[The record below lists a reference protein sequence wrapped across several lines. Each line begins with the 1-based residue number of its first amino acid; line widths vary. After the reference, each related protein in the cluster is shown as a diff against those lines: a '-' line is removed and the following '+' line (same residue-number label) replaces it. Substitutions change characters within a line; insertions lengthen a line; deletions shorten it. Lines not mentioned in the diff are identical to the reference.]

1 MIGSDNFNFANQN
14 FNLVN
19 ITELTNQYTRH
30 PKFESLTD
38 HIFHHP
44 KTYVKGVSGSL
55 DSVIAAAAAY
65 HTSAPHFFLLR
76 DKEEAAY
83 FYNDIQNLLS
93 GRDVLFFPSTFK
105 RSVQFG
111 QEDPT
116 NIILR
121 TGVLNAV
128 KNNKYPLIV
137 GYPEAIIE
145 KVIKKQEIVKNT
157 FEINKGENISSD
169 FLNDVLFEY
178 NFEQVDF
185 VYEPG
190 QFSVRG
196 SIVDIYSFSDDHPY
210 RIDFFGEE
218 VESIRKFE
226 VENQLSIQT
235 LNKAVIQP
243 KLQSGHTGQSEWQS
257 FFEFLNTET
266 VIWIKEFAYISG
278 RIAEL
283 FDKTI
288 EKNPNQNIESYII
301 TKSHLE
307 EQIKNFHWV
316 ETGYK
321 GHFPESNTIQFNASP
336 PPAFNKNFDLL
347 SDNLIRNQEQG
358 YTNYILSNNEK
369 QIERLKA
376 IFQDINTEIQF
387 IPVTETLHEGFID
400 HELQICCYT
409 DHQIFGRHHKFRI
422 KSGFSRKERLNLE
435 ELNNLHPG
443 DYVVHVDHGIGKF
456 GGLEKIET
464 NGKIQEA
471 IRLTYKDNDIL
482 YVNIHSLHKISKYKS
497 KDLTPPKIYKLG
509 SSAWKNLKNKTKN
522 KVKDIARELIQLY
535 AKRKEKKGFAFSEDT
550 YLQHELESSF
560 IYEDTPDQ
568 LAATKATKEDMEKE
582 TPMDRL
588 ICGDVGFGKTEV
600 AIRAAFKAVAD
611 SKQVA
616 ILVPTTILAFQHY
629 QTISMRLRDFPSTV
643 EHLSRLRSHKKQKE
657 ITNELAEGKTDIVI
671 GTHRLISKDIK
682 FKNLGL
688 LIIDEEQKFGV
699 AAKEKL
705 KQLKL
710 NVDTLT
716 LTATPIPRTL
726 QFSLMGA
733 RDLSIIHTP
742 PPNRYPIVTEVHTF
756 NEDLIREAINY
767 EIERNGQVFFINNR
781 IQNIYE
787 AEKLVNRMCPDAK
800 TAVAH
805 GQMEGAKLEQIMLD
819 FINYEYDVLIATS
832 IIESGLDIPN
842 ANTMIINE
850 AQNFGLSDLHQLR
863 GRVGRSN
870 KKAFCYL
877 LAPPLT
883 AVTPEARKRLKAIE
897 EFSELGSGFN
907 IAMQDLDIRG
917 AGNLLGK
924 EQSGFIADIGFETYQ
939 RILDEALQEL
949 KTHDFK
955 NLFQE
960 EKEEGIKKQKTE
972 QKFIQDCQ
980 IETDLE
986 ILFPDDYI
994 PNISE
999 RINLYRELDN
1009 IDNEEQLKAF
1019 EAKLKDRFGSLP
1031 RPTQELLNVVI
1042 LRELAI
1048 GLGFEKI
1055 MLKNNRMVMH
1065 FISNQESPY
1074 YQSRVFRGI
1083 LQYVQK
1089 YQESFQMKE
1098 GKKLT
1103 VTVENVNNI
1112 DKALKILSNMRKNL

>member
-1 MIGSDNFNFANQN
+1 M
-14 FNLVN
+14 NLS
-19 ITELTNQYTRH
+19 ELTNQYKDH
-30 PKFESLTD
+30 PKVKQLTG
-38 HIFHHP
+38 HIHQQT
-44 KTYVKGVSGSL
+44 KTYVKGLAGSL
-55 DSVIAAAAAY
+55 DSVLVAGTVQHID
-65 HTSAPHFFLLR
+65 SPHFFMLR

-83 FYNDIQNLLS
+83 FYNDLQNLLS
-93 GRDVLFFPSTFK
+93 DQEVYFFPSTFK
-105 RSVQFG
+105 RSIQFG

-128 KNNKYPLIV
+128 RNNKSPLIIS
-137 GYPEAIIE
+137 YPEAIIE
-145 KVIKKQEIVKNT
+145 KVIKKKELVKNT
-157 FEINKGENISSD
+157 LEINQGENISSD
-169 FLNDVLFEY
+169 FLNDMLFEY

-196 SIVDIYSFSDDHPY
+196 SIVDIFSFSDDHPY
-210 RIDFFGEE
+210 RIDFFGEA
-218 VESIRKFE
+218 VESIRKFN
-226 VENQLSIQT
+226 VENQLSIQN
-235 LNKAVIQP
+235 LNKAIIQP
-243 KLQSGHTGQSEWQS
+243 KLQNEYTKESEWQS
-257 FFEFLNTET
+257 FFEFLDTKT
-266 VIWIKEFAYISG
+266 VIWIKEFDYISG

-283 FDKTI
+283 FDKI
-288 EKNPNQNIESYII
+288 VEKNTNQNINSYII

-307 EQIKNFHWV
+307 EQIKRFHWV
-316 ETGYK
+316 EIGYK
-321 GHFPESNTIQFNASP
+321 GHFPESNTVTFNSSP

-347 SDNLIRNQEQG
+347 SDNLIRNQEHG

-369 QIERLKA
+369 QIERLDA
-376 IFQDINTEIQF
+376 IFQDINLNIHFTPIL
-387 IPVTETLHEGFID
+387 ETLHEGFID

-409 DHQIFGRHHKFRI
+409 DHQIFGRYHKFQI
-422 KSGFSRKERLNLE
+422 KSGFSQKERLNIE
-435 ELNNLHPG
+435 ELNKLHPG
-443 DYVVHVDHGIGKF
+443 DYVIHVDHGIGKF
-456 GGLEKIET
+456 GGLEKIEI
-464 NGKIQEA
+464 NGKTQEA
-471 IRLTYKDNDIL
+471 IRLIYKDNDIL

-497 KDLTPPKIYKLG
+497 KDLAPPKIYKLG
-509 SSAWKNLKNKTKN
+509 SAAWKNLKTKTKN
-522 KVKDIARELIQLY
+522 KVKDIAKELIQLY
-535 AKRKEKKGFAFSEDT
+535 AQRKEKKGLAFSEDT

-568 LAATKATKEDMEKE
+568 LAATKATKLDMEKE

-588 ICGDVGFGKTEV
+588 ICGDVGFGKTEI

-616 ILVPTTILAFQHY
+616 ILVPTTLLAFQHY
-629 QTISMRLRDFPSTV
+629 QTFSRRLKEFPCTV
-643 EHLSRLRSHKKQKE
+643 EHISRLRSHKKQKE
-657 ITNELAEGKTDIVI
+657 IKENIAEGRTDIVI
-671 GTHRLISKDIK
+671 GTHRLISKDIN

-688 LIIDEEQKFGV
+688 LVIDEEQKFGV
-699 AAKEKL
+699 TAKEKL

-742 PPNRYPIVTEVHTF
+742 PPNRYPIITEVHTF
-756 NEDLIREAINY
+756 NEDIIREAIHY
-767 EIERNGQVFFINNR
+767 EFERNGQVFFINNR
-781 IQNIYE
+781 IQNISE
-787 AEKLVNRMCPDAK
+787 VEKLVNRLCPDVK
-800 TAVAH
+800 TVVAH
-805 GQMEGAKLEQIMLD
+805 GQMEGAKLERIMLD
-819 FINYEYDVLIATS
+819 FVNHEYDVLIATS

-907 IAMQDLDIRG
+907 ISMQDLDIRG
-917 AGNLLGK
+917 AGNLLGR

-949 KTHDFK
+949 KENEFK
-955 NLFQE
+955 DLFQK
-960 EKEEGIKKQKTE
+960 EKKENLKKQNVE
-972 QKFIQDCQ
+972 QRFINDCQ

-1009 IDNEEQLKAF
+1009 IGNEQQLKAF
-1019 EAKLKDRFGSLP
+1019 EEKLVDRFGALP
-1031 RPTQELLNVVI
+1031 KPTQELLNVVR
-1042 LRELAI
+1042 LRWLAI
-1048 GLGFEKI
+1048 DLGFEKVL
-1055 MLKNNRMVMH
+1055 LKNNNMVVH

-1074 YQSRVFRGI
+1074 YQSPVFSGI

-1089 YQESFQMKE
+1089 NQDLFQMKE

-1103 VTVENVNNI
+1103 LTVKNINNI
-1112 DKALKILSNMRKNL
+1112 NKALKIFNDIKENL

>member
-1 MIGSDNFNFANQN
+1 M
-14 FNLVN
+14 N
-19 ITELTNQYTRH
+19 ITELTYQYKNH
-30 PKFESLTD
+30 PKVKKL
-38 HIFHHP
+38 INYIYQQP
-44 KTYVKGVSGSL
+44 KTYIKGLSGSL
-55 DSVIAAAAAY
+55 DSVLAAGAVQ
-65 HTSAPHFFLLR
+65 HLDLPHFFLLR

-83 FYNDIQNLLS
+83 FYNDLQNLLS
-93 GRDVLFFPSTFK
+93 DRDVYFFPSTFK
-105 RSVQFG
+105 RSIQFG

-128 KNNKYPLIV
+128 RNNENPLIIS
-137 GYPEAIIE
+137 YPEAIIE
-145 KVIKKQEIVKNT
+145 KVVKKRELQKNT

-178 NFEQVDF
+178 NFDQVDF

-190 QFSVRG
+190 QFAVRG
-196 SIVDIYSFSDDHPY
+196 SIVDIFSFSDDHPY

-218 VESIRKFE
+218 VESIRKFD
-226 VENQLSIQT
+226 VENQLSIQS

-243 KLQSGHTGQSEWQS
+243 KLQDGETKESEWQS
-257 FFEFLNTET
+257 FFEFLDSET
-266 VIWIKEFAYISG
+266 VVWIKEFSYISG

-288 EKNPNQNIESYII
+288 ERNPNQNIDSYII
-301 TKSHLE
+301 TKPHIE
-307 EQIKNFHWV
+307 EQIKRYHWV

-321 GHFPESNTIQFNASP
+321 GHFPEFNTIEFNSTP

-347 SDNLIRNQEQG
+347 SDNLIQNKKQG

-376 IFQDINTEIQF
+376 IFQDINPDIQF
-387 IPVTETLHEGFID
+387 TPIMQTLHEGFID
-400 HELQICCYT
+400 HDLQICCYT
-409 DHQIFGRHHKFRI
+409 DHQIFGRYHKFQI
-422 KSGFSRKERLNLE
+422 KSGFSQKERLNLE

-464 NGKIQEA
+464 NGKTQEA
-471 IRLTYKDNDIL
+471 IRLIYKDNDIL

-509 SSAWKNLKNKTKN
+509 SAAWKNLKNKTKN
-522 KVKDIARELIQLY
+522 KVKDIAKELIQLY

-568 LAATKATKEDMEKE
+568 LSATKVTKQDMEKE

-588 ICGDVGFGKTEV
+588 VCGDVGFGKTEIAV
-600 AIRAAFKAVAD
+600 RAAFKAVAD

-629 QTISMRLRDFPSTV
+629 QTFSQRLHDFPCTV
-643 EHLSRLRSHKKQKE
+643 DHLSRLRSHKKQKE
-657 ITNELAEGKTDIVI
+657 IKQNLAEGKTDIVI
-671 GTHRLISKDIK
+671 GTHRLISKDIH

-688 LIIDEEQKFGV
+688 LVIDEEQKFGV

-705 KQLKL
+705 KRLKL

-756 NEDLIREAINY
+756 NEDIIKEAIYY
-767 EIERNGQVFFINNR
+767 EFERNGQVFFINNR
-781 IQNIYE
+781 IQNIQE
-787 AEKLVNRMCPDAK
+787 VEKLVNRLCPEVK
-800 TAVAH
+800 TVIAH
-805 GQMEGAKLEQIMLD
+805 GQMEGAKLEKIMLD

-949 KTHDFK
+949 KENEFK

-960 EKEEGIKKQKTE
+960 EKKEDLKKQKTE
-972 QKFIQDCQ
+972 QRFIQDCQ

-1009 IDNEEQLKAF
+1009 IGNEQQLQQF
-1019 EAKLKDRFGSLP
+1019 EEKLQDRFGTLP
-1031 RPTQELLNVVI
+1031 QPTKELLNVVR
-1042 LRELAI
+1042 LRWLAI
-1048 GLGFEKI
+1048 DLGFEKLI
-1055 MLKNNRMVMH
+1055 LKNNIMVMH

-1074 YQSRVFRGI
+1074 YQSSIFSGI
-1083 LQYVQK
+1083 LKYVQK
-1089 YQESFQMKE
+1089 KQELFQMKE
-1098 GKKLT
+1098 GKKLSLT
-1103 VTVENVNNI
+1103 VQNINNI
-1112 DKALKILSNMRKNL
+1112 NKALKILNNMKENL

>member
-1 MIGSDNFNFANQN
+1 M
-14 FNLVN
+14 N
-19 ITELTNQYTRH
+19 ITELTYQYKNH
-30 PKFESLTD
+30 PKVKKL
-38 HIFHHP
+38 INYIYQQP
-44 KTYVKGVSGSL
+44 KTYIKGLSGSL
-55 DSVIAAAAAY
+55 DSVLAAGAVQ
-65 HTSAPHFFLLR
+65 HLDLPHFFLLR

-83 FYNDIQNLLS
+83 FYNDLQNLLS
-93 GRDVLFFPSTFK
+93 DRDVYFFPSTFK
-105 RSVQFG
+105 RSIQFG

-128 KNNKYPLIV
+128 RNNENPLIIS
-137 GYPEAIIE
+137 YPEAIIE
-145 KVIKKQEIVKNT
+145 KVVKKRELQKNT

-178 NFEQVDF
+178 NFDQVDF

-190 QFSVRG
+190 QFAVRG
-196 SIVDIYSFSDDHPY
+196 SIVDIFSFSDDHPY

-218 VESIRKFE
+218 VESIRKFD
-226 VENQLSIQT
+226 VENQLSIQS

-243 KLQSGHTGQSEWQS
+243 KLQDGETKESEWQS
-257 FFEFLNTET
+257 FFEFLDSET
-266 VIWIKEFAYISG
+266 VVWIKEFSYISG

-288 EKNPNQNIESYII
+288 ERNPNQNIDSYII
-301 TKSHLE
+301 TKPHIE
-307 EQIKNFHWV
+307 EQIKRYHWI

-321 GHFPESNTIQFNASP
+321 GHFPEFNTIEFNSTP

-347 SDNLIRNQEQG
+347 SDNLIQNKKQG

-376 IFQDINTEIQF
+376 IFQDINPDIQF
-387 IPVTETLHEGFID
+387 TPIMQTLHEGFID
-400 HELQICCYT
+400 HDLQICCYT
-409 DHQIFGRHHKFRI
+409 DHQIFGRYHKFQI
-422 KSGFSRKERLNLE
+422 KSGFSQKERLNLE

-464 NGKIQEA
+464 NGKTQEA
-471 IRLTYKDNDIL
+471 IRLIYKDNDIL

-509 SSAWKNLKNKTKN
+509 SAAWKNLKNKTKN
-522 KVKDIARELIQLY
+522 KVKDIAKELIQLY

-568 LAATKATKEDMEKE
+568 LSATKVTKQDMEKE

-588 ICGDVGFGKTEV
+588 VCGDVGFGKTEIAV
-600 AIRAAFKAVAD
+600 RAAFKAVAD

-629 QTISMRLRDFPSTV
+629 QTFSQRLHDFPCTV
-643 EHLSRLRSHKKQKE
+643 DHLSRLRSHKKQKE
-657 ITNELAEGKTDIVI
+657 IKENLAEGKTDIVI
-671 GTHRLISKDIK
+671 GTHRLISKDIH

-688 LIIDEEQKFGV
+688 LVIDEEQKFGV

-705 KQLKL
+705 KRLKL

-756 NEDLIREAINY
+756 NEDIIKEAIYY
-767 EIERNGQVFFINNR
+767 EFERNGQVFFINNR
-781 IQNIYE
+781 IQNIQE
-787 AEKLVNRMCPDAK
+787 VEKLVNRLCPEVK
-800 TAVAH
+800 TVIAH
-805 GQMEGAKLEQIMLD
+805 GQMEGAKLEKIMLD

-949 KTHDFK
+949 KENEFK

-960 EKEEGIKKQKTE
+960 EKKEDLKKQKTE
-972 QKFIQDCQ
+972 QRFIQDCQ

-1009 IDNEEQLKAF
+1009 IGNEQQLQQF
-1019 EAKLKDRFGSLP
+1019 EEKLQDRFGTLP
-1031 RPTQELLNVVI
+1031 QPTKELLNVVR
-1042 LRELAI
+1042 LRWLAI
-1048 GLGFEKI
+1048 DLGFEKLI
-1055 MLKNNRMVMH
+1055 LKNNIMVMH

-1074 YQSRVFRGI
+1074 YQSSIFSGI
-1083 LQYVQK
+1083 LKYVQK
-1089 YQESFQMKE
+1089 KQELFQMKE
-1098 GKKLT
+1098 GKKLSLT
-1103 VTVENVNNI
+1103 VQNINNI
-1112 DKALKILSNMRKNL
+1112 NKALKILNNMKENL